1 MGSGKGKARR
11 VQAVA
16 SAKGAAEDVAYDEA
30 KWIEFVEN
38 SAASDVLAFQYYLGL
53 DENDGKSAGEYEKAV
68 GELFADAVTVG
79 AIKLPPAYIVTDFSF
94 AIDSSVS
101 KISLTEKPLLY
112 EYLAFGGIHASMNS
126 PMDSADTK
134 RMVQD
139 LARQV
144 VKLLIKY
151 RNCA

>member
-68 GELFADAVTVG
+68 GELFAEIGRAHV
-79 AIKLPPAYIVTDFSF
+79 
-94 AIDSSVS
+94 
-101 KISLTEKPLLY
+101 
-112 EYLAFGGIHASMNS
+112 
-126 PMDSADTK
+126 
-134 RMVQD
+134 
-139 LARQV
+139 
-144 VKLLIKY
+144 
-151 RNCA
+151 